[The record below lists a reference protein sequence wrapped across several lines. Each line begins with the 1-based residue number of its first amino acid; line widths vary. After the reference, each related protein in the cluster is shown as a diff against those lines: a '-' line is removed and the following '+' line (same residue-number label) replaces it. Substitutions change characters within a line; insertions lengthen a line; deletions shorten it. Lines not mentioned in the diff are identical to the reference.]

1 MIALSAETVCFVCNM
16 VNLTFKEIVESMG
29 VRCDT
34 MLRSNEFF
42 IRFDKSMPM
51 QLRSHFQ
58 DLDTQMISWDLWR
71 DEELIEQLEN
81 YTRSDYETEA
91 KHVSE
96 PKDRLLKKILTQ
108 AAQQISAIGS

>member
-1 MIALSAETVCFVCNM
+1 M

-81 YTRSDYETEA
+81 YTRSGTIRAYKDYETEA

-108 AAQQISAIGS
+108 AAQQISTIGS